1 MMEVTSAVK
10 PSTGSA
16 FSIDSIM
23 SRRDRDRDSRE
34 AVSVVA
40 GTSRDSEQRVGGG
53 LPSVCTVTVPAQH
66 PPLHGS
72 SLPIATAS
80 VTTSCACPPVS
91 PLESLSSSTG
101 SISHPHPHHPAS
113 PHSPTSSPLGDSLHH
128 PGLSAAAVAARNSNG
143 LHPSHLSLSASA
155 ATEAAL
161 LHNRAIA
168 AAAAAQNA
176 HTLHTQQQQ
185 AAAMAG
191 LSALDPHGTAALTAG
206 GVGTIPTL
214 PSFSTLTHH
223 PADRGLA
230 ALQALSHKIQGLPPS
245 LGVSG
250 LPGGGA
256 GGPLG
261 PHHHGLGNGL
271 AGLGPK
277 HVLPLY
283 SWFSRPGGY
292 WTHRLPG
299 TISRLPSKWNML
311 LEVDFKIDIDRAI
324 YYLDVLKFFWP
335 KVSKFHCVHTMQLEK

>member
-1 MMEVTSAVK
+1 MMEVRSAVK
-10 PSTGSA
+10 GSTGSA

-23 SRRDRDRDSRE
+23 SRRDRDRDRDSRE

-40 GTSRDSEQRVGGG
+40 GTSRDPDQRGG
-53 LPSVCTVTVPAQH
+53 LPSVCTVTVPPV
-66 PPLHGS
+66 PPARSLHGS
-72 SLPIATAS
+72 PLPSAATAS
-80 VTTSCACPPVS
+80 VTTSCACPVS
-91 PLESLSSSTG
+91 PLESLSSTG
-101 SISHPHPHHPAS
+101 SISHPHPHHPSS
-113 PHSPTSSPLGDSLHH
+113 PHSPTNSPLSDSLHH
-128 PGLSAAAVAARNSNG
+128 PGLTAAAVAARNSNG
-143 LHPSHLSLSASA
+143 LHQSHLSLSVSA
-155 ATEAAL
+155 AKAEAAL

-168 AAAAAQNA
+168 AAAAVQSA
-176 HTLHTQQQQ
+176 HTLHAQQQQ
-185 AAAMAG
+185 QTAAMAAG
-191 LSALDPHGTAALTAG
+191 LSALDPHGGTAALTAG

-230 ALQALSHKIQGLPPS
+230 ALQALSHKIPGLPPS

-256 GGPLG
+256 GGPLT

-277 HVLPLY
+277 HVLPFY

-299 TISRLPSKWNML
+299 
-311 LEVDFKIDIDRAI
+311 KI
-324 YYLDVLKFFWP
+324 YF
-335 KVSKFHCVHTMQLEK
+335 

>member
-10 PSTGSA
+10 QSTGSA

-40 GTSRDSEQRVGGG
+40 GTSRDPEQRGC
-53 LPSVCTVTVPAQH
+53 LPTVCTVTVPAV
-66 PPLHGS
+66 PLPTRSLHGS
-72 SLPIATAS
+72 PLPSTATAS
-80 VTTSCACPPVS
+80 VTTSCACPVS
-91 PLESLSSSTG
+91 PLESLSSTG
-101 SISHPHPHHPAS
+101 SISHPHPYHPSS
-113 PHSPTSSPLGDSLHH
+113 PHSPTNSPLSDSLHH
-128 PGLSAAAVAARNSNG
+128 PGLTAAAVAARNSNG
-143 LHPSHLSLSASA
+143 LHPSHLSLSVSA
-155 ATEAAL
+155 EAAL

-168 AAAAAQNA
+168 AAAAAQSV
-176 HTLHTQQQQ
+176 HTLHAQQQQQQQ
-185 AAAMAG
+185 AAVMAG
-191 LSALDPHGTAALTAG
+191 LSALDRHVGTAALTAG

-223 PADRGLA
+223 PADRGLT

-256 GGPLG
+256 GGSLA

-277 HVLPLY
+277 HVLPFY

-299 TISRLPSKWNML
+299 KT
-311 LEVDFKIDIDRAI
+311 
-324 YYLDVLKFFWP
+324 FFQ
-335 KVSKFHCVHTMQLEK
+335 KEACC

>member
-1 MMEVTSAVK
+1 M
-10 PSTGSA
+10 GSA

-40 GTSRDSEQRVGGG
+40 GTSRDPEQRGG
-53 LPSVCTVTVPAQH
+53 LPSVCTVTVPTVA
-66 PPLHGS
+66 PPCSLHGS
-72 SLPIATAS
+72 SLPSAATSS
-80 VTTSCACPPVS
+80 VTTSCACPVS
-91 PLESLSSSTG
+91 PLESLSSTG
-101 SISHPHPHHPAS
+101 SISHPHPHHPS
-113 PHSPTSSPLGDSLHH
+113 NPHSPTNSPLRDSLHH
-128 PGLSAAAVAARNSNG
+128 PGLTAAAVAAQNSNG
-143 LHPSHLSLSASA
+143 LHPSHLSLSVSA
-155 ATEAAL
+155 ATAEAAL

-168 AAAAAQNA
+168 AAAAAQSA
-176 HTLHTQQQQ
+176 HTLHAQQQQQQ
-185 AAAMAG
+185 AAAMAAG
-191 LSALDPHGTAALTAG
+191 LSALDPHGGTAALTAG

-256 GGPLG
+256 GGPLA

-277 HVLPLY
+277 HVLPFY

-299 TISRLPSKWNML
+299 
-311 LEVDFKIDIDRAI
+311 KI
-324 YYLDVLKFFWP
+324 YF
-335 KVSKFHCVHTMQLEK
+335 